1 MRRLVVCFMVFLF
14 AGLGLGFSKQS
25 KTNGEQTG
33 ETSAAIP
40 AEASA
45 KKNPVKATPESLA
58 EAKKLYGYDC
68 AMCHGKAGDGKGDLA
83 DQMKLDLHDW
93 RDASSIAKMT
103 DGDLFYVISV
113 GRGKMTGEGDRMKE
127 ETRWNMVIYVRS
139 FGQKGAAGA
148 AKPQ

>member
-1 MRRLVVCFMVFLF
+1 MRRIVVCFLVFLL
-14 AGLGLGFSKQS
+14 AGLGIGLSKQS
-25 KTNGEQTG
+25 KTTAEQTG
-33 ETSAAIP
+33 EASAAIP

-45 KKNPVKATPESLA
+45 KKNPVKVTPESLA

-93 RDASSIAKMT
+93 RDATSIAKMT
-103 DGDLFYVISV
+103 DGDLFYIISV

-127 ETRWNMVIYVRS
+127 DIRWNLVIYVRS